1 MWPWWAKGQKDCKG
15 QNGQNVLGWC
25 PRKHFP
31 NVVKQISGKEGSFLA
46 NQVWKN
52 FLAKYIGPIHLLNT
66 RKYCG
71 NTCKY

>member
-52 FLAKYIGPIHLLNT
+52 FLAKYRGCPKSI
-66 RKYCG
+66 
-71 NTCKY
+71 